1 MNSFRD
7 LFGSR
12 RRETPRLPVRW
23 FIDLQLPGSEQYVGF
38 FTCDISVLG
47 LRLVG
52 EDSDAFE
59 RTLDDRGLTHMRL
72 RFPGH
77 YEPLPL
83 VEVEL
88 KWGMGPDGNFQTG
101 WRFTQVPEEVEE
113 LLQAFIDDHA
123 DEVLE
128 EGG

>member
-59 RTLDDRGLTHMRL
+59 RTLDERGLTRMRL
-72 RFPGH
+72 RFPVPKRALFPWPCDMVARTFDETTGTWIGSS
-77 YEPLPL
+77 PVSLPTP
-83 VEVEL
+83 VH
-88 KWGMGPDGNFQTG
+88 MGGIWVWD
-101 WRFTQVPEEVEE
+101 V
-113 LLQAFIDDHA
+113 
-123 DEVLE
+123 
-128 EGG
+128 

>member
-7 LFGSR
+7 LFGRR
-12 RRETPRLPVRW
+12 RRENPRIPVRW
-23 FIDLQLPGSEQYVGF
+23 YVDLQLPGTEQYVGF
-38 FTCDISVLG
+38 FTCDISLLG

-59 RTLDDRGLTHMRL
+59 RTLDQRGRTRIRL
-72 RFPGH
+72 RIPGR
-77 YEPLPL
+77 YEILPL
-83 VEVEL
+83 LEMAL

-113 LLQAFIDDHA
+113 LLQAYIDDHA